1 MSVIEAAAIAGKF
14 INQTNRN
21 VFLTGKAGTGK
32 TTFLKHIIKHT
43 HKKAAI
49 VAPTG
54 IAAINA
60 GGTTIHSMFNIPFG
74 SFVPVQNY
82 TQRTN
87 SYIQLTDRHTLF
99 KTQFINTNKRAIIRE
114 LELLII
120 DEVSMLR
127 ADILDAIDAVM
138 RHVRGKSYLP
148 FGGVQ
153 VLFIGDM
160 YQLPPVVKDNEWNIL
175 SEFYKSIY
183 FFDAQVL
190 QKEPPIYIE
199 LDKIYRQNNP
209 EFIAVLNNLRNN
221 CITKND
227 TELLNNYYKPN
238 FKQTVNDNYITL
250 TTHNRKADLINK
262 SFLSELRSPSF
273 FYEAQVKGDFPDNM
287 FPLEKTL
294 ELKMGS
300 QIMFIKNDIS
310 GEQKYFNGKL
320 AKVIQLTTKEI
331 HVEFEDG
338 KKLKLDEYTW
348 ENKKYILDPNTNEIK
363 DQSVGQFIH
372 YPIKLAWSITVHKSQ
387 GLTFDKAIIDVV
399 DAFAPGQV
407 YVALSRLRD
416 LSGLILTSP
425 INFTSISSDVKI
437 SEFSGTK
444 DLQHDLDIQLAN
456 ETTKFLKY
464 YLNFCY
470 DLSYL
475 NNSLNRHYKEHFE
488 DHKSKFKKR
497 FTEWMQDLIEKTEK
511 LKNQAGKF
519 AGELNSIIEL
529 SQPGWKENLIK
540 RTKDAQGYFQPQ
552 LKEMSNSVFANIEL
566 LKDEKKV
573 KQYIEELA
581 KLEMLFFEQT
591 KKVQK
596 AVGLCEAIIN
606 GEEYTK
612 DNIQQILKDN
622 PRDEKV
628 ELIAEAKKRT
638 RKEKVPKEKKIDTK
652 QLSFDL
658 YKEGKT
664 IKEIAAIRDF
674 AIDTIEG
681 HMAYYI
687 NLKLLNVND
696 FMSEEKVK
704 AIIAMYHSSDIGSVG
719 QLKGKLNNEYSFGEI
734 KMALASA
741 NLIEDKKR
749 VIVKV

>member
-1 MSVIEAAAIAGKF
+1 MSAPTEAALVASKF

-32 TTFLKHIIKHT
+32 TTFLKHIIAHT

-82 TQRTN
+82 TQKTN

-99 KTQFINTNKRAIIRE
+99 KTQFINSNKRAIIRE

-160 YQLPPVVKDNEWNIL
+160 YQLPPVVKENEWQVL
-175 SEFYKSIY
+175 GEFYKSIY

-209 EFIAVLNNLRNN
+209 EFITVLNNLRNN

-227 TELLNNYYKPN
+227 TDILNKYYKPN
-238 FKQTVNDNYITL
+238 FKQTINDNYITL

-262 SFLSELRSPSF
+262 SFLSELKTPSY
-273 FYEAQVKGDFPDNM
+273 FYEAEIKEEFPDNM
-287 FPLEKTL
+287 FPIERTL

-300 QIMFIKNDIS
+300 QVMFIKNDLS

-320 AKVIQLTTKEI
+320 AKVIDLTTKEI
-331 HVEFEDG
+331 QVEFEDG
-338 KKLKLDEYTW
+338 RKLKLEKYTW
-348 ENKKYILDPNTNEIK
+348 DNKKYVLDAGTNEIK
-363 DQSVGQFIH
+363 EETVGQFIH

-444 DLQHDLDIQLAN
+444 DLQHDLSIQLAN

-464 YLNFCY
+464 YFNYCY
-470 DLSYL
+470 DFTWLY
-475 NNSLNRHYKEHFE
+475 NSLNRHYKEHFE
-488 DHKSKFKKR
+488 DHKSKLKVR
-497 FTEWMQDLIEKTEK
+497 FANWMQDLIERNEK
-511 LKNQAGKF
+511 LKAHADKF
-519 AGELNSIIEL
+519 ARELNSIIEL
-529 SQPGWKENLIK
+529 AQPGWKENLIK
-540 RTKDAQGYFQPQ
+540 RTKDAQGYFCPI
-552 LKEMSNSVFANIEL
+552 LKEMSSSVLAQIEL
-566 LKDEKKV
+566 LRDEKKV
-573 KQYIEELA
+573 KQYIGELA
-581 KLEMLFFEQT
+581 KLEILFFEQS

-596 AVGLCEAIIN
+596 AVGLCQAIMN

-612 DNIQQILKDN
+612 DNIQQIIKDSA
-622 PRDEKV
+622 RDEKIEVV
-628 ELIAEAKKRT
+628 EIEKKRT
-638 RKEKVPKEKKIDTK
+638 KKEKVPKEKKIDTK
-652 QLSFDL
+652 QLTFDL

-664 IKEIAAIRDF
+664 IEQIAAIRNF
-674 AIDTIEG
+674 AITTIEG
-681 HMAYYI
+681 H
-687 NLKLLNVND
+687 LVH
-696 FMSEEKVK
+696 FVK
-704 AIIAMYHSSDIGSVG
+704 SKELDATEFVS
-719 QLKGKLNNEYSFGEI
+719 KEKLNKILMLAASLEEPTLSHLKAELGDDYSYTEI
-734 KMALASA
+734 KMAMAT
-741 NLIEDKKR
+741 IDH
-749 VIVKV
+749 KVNAKA

>member
-1 MSVIEAAAIAGKF
+1 MSEVIEGAIVASKF

-32 TTFLKHIIKHT
+32 TTFLKHIITHT

-82 TQRTN
+82 TQKTN
-87 SYIQLTDRHTLF
+87 SYIQVTDRHTLF
-99 KTQFINTNKRAIIRE
+99 KTQFINSNKRAIIRE

-160 YQLPPVVKDNEWNIL
+160 YQLPPVVKDNEWQVL

-221 CITKND
+221 CITKQD
-227 TELLNNYYKPN
+227 TDILNAYYKPN
-238 FKQTVNDNYITL
+238 FKQTINDNYITL

-262 SFLSELRSPSF
+262 SFLSELKTPSY
-273 FYEAQVKGDFPDNM
+273 FYEAEIKAEFPDNM
-287 FPLEKTL
+287 FPIERTL

-300 QIMFIKNDIS
+300 QVMFIKNDLS

-320 AKVIQLTTKEI
+320 AKVIDLTTKEI

-338 KKLKLDEYTW
+338 RKLKLEKYTW
-348 ENKKYILDPNTNEIK
+348 DNKKYVLDAGTNEIK
-363 DQSVGQFIH
+363 EETVGQFIH

-444 DLQHDLDIQLAN
+444 DLQHDLSIQLAN

-464 YLNFCY
+464 YLNYCY
-470 DLSYL
+470 DFTWLY
-475 NNSLNRHYKEHFE
+475 NSLNRHYKEHFE
-488 DHKSKFKKR
+488 DHKSKLKVR
-497 FTEWMQDLIEKTEK
+497 FANWMQDLIERNEK
-511 LKNQAGKF
+511 LKTHADKF
-519 AGELNSIIEL
+519 ARELNSIIEL
-529 SQPGWKENLIK
+529 AQPGWRENLIK
-540 RTKDAQGYFQPQ
+540 RTKDAQGYFSPI
-552 LKEMSNSVFANIEL
+552 LKEMSSSVLAQIEL
-566 LKDEKKV
+566 LRDEKKV
-573 KQYIEELA
+573 KQYIGELA
-581 KLEMLFFEQT
+581 TLEILFFEQS

-596 AVGLCEAIIN
+596 AVGLCQAIMN

-612 DNIQQILKDN
+612 DNIQQIIKN
-622 PRDEKV
+622 SARNEKV
-628 ELIAEAKKRT
+628 EAVEVVKKRT
-638 RKEKVPKEKKIDTK
+638 KKEKVPKEKKIDTK
-652 QLSFDL
+652 QLTFDL

-664 IKEIAAIRDF
+664 IEEIAALRNF
-674 AIDTIEG
+674 AVTTIEG
-681 HMAYYI
+681 HLAHFVK
-687 NLKLLNVND
+687 LKQLDATQFV
-696 FMSEEKVK
+696 SEEKLK
-704 AIIAMYHSSDIGSVG
+704 KILKLASTLDEPSLN
-719 QLKGKLNNEYSFGEI
+719 QLKTELGEEYSYGEI
-734 KMALASA
+734 KMALAS
-741 NLIEDKKR
+741 IDDER
-749 VIVKV
+749 VIAKP

>member
-1 MSVIEAAAIAGKF
+1 MSEVIEGAIVASKF
-14 INQTNRN
+14 INQTNRH

-74 SFVPVQNY
+74 SFVPTQNY
-82 TQRTN
+82 TQKNN
-87 SYIQLTDRHTLF
+87 SYIQVTDRHTLF
-99 KTQFINTNKRAIIRE
+99 KTQFINNNKRAIIRE

-127 ADILDAIDAVM
+127 ADVLDAIDAVM

-160 YQLPPVVKDNEWNIL
+160 YQLPPVVKDNEWQVL
-175 SEFYKSIY
+175 GEFYKSIY

-190 QKEPPIYIE
+190 QNEPPIYIE

-209 EFIAVLNNLRNN
+209 EFITVLNNLRNN
-221 CITKND
+221 TITKSD
-227 TELLNNYYKPN
+227 TDILNTYYKPN

-262 SFLSELRSPSF
+262 SFLSELKSPSF
-273 FYEAQVKGDFPDNM
+273 FYEAEIKGEFPDNM
-287 FPLEKTL
+287 FPIEKML

-300 QIMFIKNDIS
+300 QVMFLKNDLS

-320 AKVIQLTTKEI
+320 AKVVELSTKEI

-338 KKLKLDEYTW
+338 KRLKLDEYTW
-348 ENKKYILDPNTNEIK
+348 ENKKYVLDAGTNEIK
-363 DQSVGQFIH
+363 EETVGQFIH
-372 YPIKLAWSITVHKSQ
+372 FPIKLAWSITVHKSQ

-425 INFTSISSDVKI
+425 INFTSISSDIKI

-444 DLQHDLDIQLAN
+444 DLQHDLGVQLAN

-464 YLNFCY
+464 YLNYCY
-470 DLSYL
+470 DFNYL
-475 NNSLNRHYKEHFE
+475 NNSLTRHYKEHFE
-488 DHKSKFKKR
+488 DHKSKLKVR
-497 FTEWMQDLIEKTEK
+497 FTNWMQGLIEKTEK
-511 LKNQAGKF
+511 LKNQASKF
-519 AGELNSIIEL
+519 ASELNSIIEL
-529 SQPGWKENLIK
+529 SQPGWKQSLIK
-540 RTKDAQGYFQPQ
+540 RTKDAQGYFTPI
-552 LKEMSNSVFANIEL
+552 LKEMSSSVFANIEL

-581 KLEMLFFEQT
+581 KLELLFFEQN

-596 AVGLCEAIIN
+596 AVGLCEAIMN

-622 PRDEKV
+622 PRDEKAEMV
-628 ELIAEAKKRT
+628 ETAKKRT
-638 RKEKVPKEKKIDTK
+638 RKDKGEKKEKIDTK
-652 QLSFDL
+652 QLTFDL

-664 IKEIAAIRDF
+664 VNEIAALRNF
-674 AIDTIEG
+674 AVTTIEG
-681 HMAYYI
+681 HLAHFVK
-687 NLKLLNVND
+687 LKQIKATDFVTNDKIKKILEVSERMNAPLL
-696 FMSEEKVK
+696 
-704 AIIAMYHSSDIGSVG
+704 G
-719 QLKGKLNNEYSFGEI
+719 QLKAELGDEYSYTEI
-734 KMALASA
+734 RMALASA
-741 NLIEDKKR
+741 GEN
-749 VIVKV
+749 VIAKA

>member
-1 MSVIEAAAIAGKF
+1 MSELIEGAIVASKF
-14 INQTNRN
+14 INQTNRH

-74 SFVPVQNY
+74 SFVPTQNY
-82 TQRTN
+82 TQKNN
-87 SYIQLTDRHTLF
+87 SYIQVTDRHTLF
-99 KTQFINTNKRAIIRE
+99 KTQFINNNKRAIIRE

-127 ADILDAIDAVM
+127 ADVLDAIDAVM
-138 RHVRGKSYLP
+138 RHIRGKSYLP

-153 VLFIGDM
+153 ILFIGDM
-160 YQLPPVVKDNEWNIL
+160 YQLPPVVKDNEWQVL
-175 SEFYKSIY
+175 GEFYKSIY

-190 QKEPPIYIE
+190 QNEPPIYIE

-209 EFIAVLNNLRNN
+209 EFITVLNNLRNN
-221 CITKND
+221 TITKND
-227 TELLNNYYKPN
+227 TDILNKYYKPN

-262 SFLSELRSPSF
+262 SFLSELKSPSF
-273 FYEAQVKGDFPDNM
+273 FYEAEIKGEFPDNM
-287 FPLEKTL
+287 FPIEKTL

-300 QIMFIKNDIS
+300 QVRFLKNDLS

-320 AKVIQLTTKEI
+320 AKVVELTTKEI

-338 KKLKLDEYTW
+338 KRLKLDEYTW
-348 ENKKYILDPNTNEIK
+348 ENKKYVLDAGTNEIK
-363 DQSVGQFIH
+363 EETVGQFIH
-372 YPIKLAWSITVHKSQ
+372 FPIKLAWSITVHKSQ

-425 INFTSISSDVKI
+425 INFTSISSDIKI

-444 DLQHDLDIQLAN
+444 DLQHDLGVQLAN

-470 DLSYL
+470 DFNWL
-475 NNSLNRHYKEHFE
+475 NNSLTRHYKEHFE
-488 DHKSKFKKR
+488 DHKSKLKVR
-497 FTEWMQDLIEKTEK
+497 FTNWMQELIEKTEK
-511 LKNQAGKF
+511 LKNQANKF
-519 AGELNSIIEL
+519 ASELNSIIEL
-529 SQPGWKENLIK
+529 SQPGWKETLIK
-540 RTKDAQGYFQPQ
+540 RTKDAQGYFTPI
-552 LKEMSNSVFANIEL
+552 LKEMSSSVFANMEL

-581 KLEMLFFEQT
+581 KLEMIFFEQT

-628 ELIAEAKKRT
+628 ELVVEAKKRPKKGKGEK
-638 RKEKVPKEKKIDTK
+638 KEKIDTK
-652 QLSFDL
+652 QLTFDL

-664 IKEIAAIRDF
+664 VKEIAALRNF
-674 AIDTIEG
+674 AVTTIEG
-681 HMAYYI
+681 HLAHFVK
-687 NLKLLNVND
+687 LKQIETTEFVSEKKIKKILEVAAGIDKPLL
-696 FMSEEKVK
+696 
-704 AIIAMYHSSDIGSVG
+704 G
-719 QLKGKLNNEYSFGEI
+719 QLKTELGDDYSYNEI
-734 KMALASA
+734 RMALASTGEK
-741 NLIEDKKR
+741 LIAKA
-749 VIVKV
+749 

>member
-1 MSVIEAAAIAGKF
+1 MSELIEGAIVASKF
-14 INQTNRN
+14 INQTNRH

-74 SFVPVQNY
+74 SFVPTQNY
-82 TQRTN
+82 TQKNN
-87 SYIQLTDRHTLF
+87 SYIQVTDRHKLF
-99 KTQFINTNKRAIIRE
+99 KTQFINNNKRAIIRE

-127 ADILDAIDAVM
+127 ADVLDAIDAVM

-160 YQLPPVVKDNEWNIL
+160 YQLPPVVKDNEWQVL
-175 SEFYKSIY
+175 GEFYKSIY

-190 QKEPPIYIE
+190 QNEPPIYIE

-209 EFIAVLNNLRNN
+209 EFITVLNNLRNN
-221 CITKND
+221 TITKND
-227 TELLNNYYKPN
+227 TDILNKYYKPN

-262 SFLSELRSPSF
+262 SFLSELKSPSF
-273 FYEAQVKGDFPDNM
+273 FYEAQIKGEFPDNM
-287 FPLEKTL
+287 FPIEKTL

-300 QIMFIKNDIS
+300 QVMFLKNDLS

-320 AKVIQLTTKEI
+320 AKVVELTTKEI

-338 KKLKLDEYTW
+338 KRLKLDEYTW
-348 ENKKYILDPNTNEIK
+348 ENKKYVLDAGTNEIK
-363 DQSVGQFIH
+363 EETVGQFIH
-372 YPIKLAWSITVHKSQ
+372 FPIKLAWSITVHKSQ

-425 INFTSISSDVKI
+425 INFTSISSDIKI

-444 DLQHDLDIQLAN
+444 DLQHDLGVQLAN

-470 DLSYL
+470 DFNWL
-475 NNSLNRHYKEHFE
+475 NNSLTRHYKEHFE
-488 DHKSKFKKR
+488 DHKSKLKVR
-497 FTEWMQDLIEKTEK
+497 FTNWMQELIEKTEK
-511 LKNQAGKF
+511 LKNQANKF
-519 AGELNSIIEL
+519 ASELNSIIEL
-529 SQPGWKENLIK
+529 SQPGWKETLIK
-540 RTKDAQGYFQPQ
+540 RTK
-552 LKEMSNSVFANIEL
+552 
-566 LKDEKKV
+566 
-573 KQYIEELA
+573 
-581 KLEMLFFEQT
+581 
-591 KKVQK
+591 
-596 AVGLCEAIIN
+596 
-606 GEEYTK
+606 
-612 DNIQQILKDN
+612 
-622 PRDEKV
+622 
-628 ELIAEAKKRT
+628 
-638 RKEKVPKEKKIDTK
+638 
-652 QLSFDL
+652 
-658 YKEGKT
+658 
-664 IKEIAAIRDF
+664 
-674 AIDTIEG
+674 
-681 HMAYYI
+681 
-687 NLKLLNVND
+687 
-696 FMSEEKVK
+696 
-704 AIIAMYHSSDIGSVG
+704 
-719 QLKGKLNNEYSFGEI
+719 
-734 KMALASA
+734 
-741 NLIEDKKR
+741 
-749 VIVKV
+749 